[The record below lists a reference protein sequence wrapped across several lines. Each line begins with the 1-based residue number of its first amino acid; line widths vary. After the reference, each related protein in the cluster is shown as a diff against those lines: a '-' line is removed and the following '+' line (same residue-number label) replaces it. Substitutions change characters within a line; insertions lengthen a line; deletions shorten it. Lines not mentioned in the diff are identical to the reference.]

1 MKSVETVKLQANK
14 HVMMVTHSVLMDV
27 LLNVRRKMVI
37 NAMESFP
44 FVVLFVAMES
54 LLATNSVMMATET
67 MEMDAHKIV
76 KYREEAD
83 VEDSLQDVGNEK
95 SSYLLDYFLFKYL
108 ILIFHPNNFF
118 SEQKIIFQRFDY
130 L

>member
-54 LLATNSVMMATET
+54 LLATNNVMMATET

-108 ILIFHPNNFF
+108 ILIFI
-118 SEQKIIFQRFDY
+118 QIIFFLNKR
-130 L
+130 